1 MSLKIFNFWLSR
13 YFVEPLHEE
22 PQEIAL
28 SQWLKTHL
36 HLCLSLSSILVI
48 ISPLL
53 ILIHLDCILF
63 FIIILSPH
71 LNHPVISVI
80 LVIITFTLEIIL
92 DV

>member
-1 MSLKIFNFWLSR
+1 MSLKIYTCWLCR
-13 YFVEPLHEE
+13 YFIEPLHEE
-22 PQEIAL
+22 PQEITL
-28 SQWLKTHL
+28 SQWFKTHL